1 MRISIYKS
9 KQKQQMEA
17 IIIISR
23 NMRMTE
29 SQVIDSPEVTNF
41 KKLANRLM
49 KIQKETLEMFASIQS
64 KKNIDNGIAG
74 TVELF

>member
-1 MRISIYKS
+1 
-9 KQKQQMEA
+9 MEA

-41 KKLANRLM
+41 KKLADRLM